1 MTVLSMTELES
12 GLSIG
17 SVSVVSLLLVFVPV
31 LVVSWLVTTVAT
43 PLVRHAAVA
52 AGVVDR
58 PDAARK
64 LHTKPTAY
72 LGGVAVIAGVLAGV
86 ITSYFISPSL
96 PLEYRPVP
104 FAIVIGMIAITFTG
118 LGDDIWGWDPRLKV
132 AGQLV
137 AAAAMAISSVGTSVV
152 EGFFDSLFGI
162 GEIVVPI
169 PTPWGEMTL
178 DVTYWVGT
186 LTIAFFVMGAC
197 NAANLIDGLD
207 GLLSGVTGI
216 TVIGLLFISVMMA
229 VALTPA
235 DIEQIMVEM
244 PSDDLGLK
252 GLDGITLSG
261 ARIALG
267 LAVLG
272 AVLGFLPFNWNP
284 ATIFLGDT
292 GSLLL
297 GYLTISLILMLGE
310 QGQTY
315 LVVCG
320 LIVFGLPILDTMIA
334 ILRRKLRGIPMSVPD
349 ANHLHHV
356 IKRRVGTVKRATGT
370 MYLLASIL
378 AAVGVLL
385 AWLIIDGHLRG
396 FVSYIVAFI
405 IFGGASGI
413 TVIRVQRSKKRAVN
427 PVDAEV

>member
-1 MTVLSMTELES
+1 
-12 GLSIG
+12 
-17 SVSVVSLLLVFVPV
+17 
-31 LVVSWLVTTVAT
+31 
-43 PLVRHAAVA
+43 
-52 AGVVDR
+52 
-58 PDAARK
+58 
-64 LHTKPTAY
+64 
-72 LGGVAVIAGVLAGV
+72 
-86 ITSYFISPSL
+86 
-96 PLEYRPVP
+96 
-104 FAIVIGMIAITFTG
+104 
-118 LGDDIWGWDPRLKV
+118 
-132 AGQLV
+132 V

-152 EGFFDSLFGI
+152 EGFFDSLFGV

-216 TVIGLLFISVMMA
+216 TVIGLLCISVMMA

-427 PVDAEV
+427 RVDAEV